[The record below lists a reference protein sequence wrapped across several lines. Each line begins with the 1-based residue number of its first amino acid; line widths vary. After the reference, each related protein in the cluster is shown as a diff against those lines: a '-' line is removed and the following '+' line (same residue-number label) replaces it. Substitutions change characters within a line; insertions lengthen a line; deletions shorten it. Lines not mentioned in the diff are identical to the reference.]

1 MAVLEKYERICNAD
15 PVDAVRLPSPVI
27 SLSVARTTGTP
38 APNRHKSQI
47 VKMVSKK
54 WCGSALHVFSGTLD
68 WTAASCVVSSSSPP
82 RLCLLVHLHIIDLF
96 FPFPLP
102 LPFSFCRKLTSTCAS
117 APLSYPLTNHQ
128 PSGKGSKLLRYVEH
142 RLRVTLQDGRVII
155 GTFLAFD
162 KHLNLV
168 LSDAEEFRTLRKKG
182 DRSAVVEERQEKRA
196 LGLIILRGE
205 NVVSLTVEG
214 PPPPSAGARLAPG
227 GPGVARGAGR
237 GAVPPPMPGAPGVA
251 PVGLGAAPVHG
262 VGGPPPQM
270 MGRGM
275 PPPPPPGMGRGF

>member
-1 MAVLEKYERICNAD
+1 MTGLNS
-15 PVDAVRLPSPVI
+15 VRRPSPPN
-27 SLSVARTTGTP
+27 P
-38 APNRHKSQI
+38 AHAQI

-54 WCGSALHVFSGTLD
+54 WCGGRLLRPACVQRYLGLDYSVLCCIVVF
-68 WTAASCVVSSSSPP
+68 AP
-82 RLCLLVHLHIIDLF
+82 RLCLLVHLHIIYLF
-96 FPFPLP
+96 FPFPR
-102 LPFSFCRKLTSTCAS
+102 PFVSLFPTTGQLTSTCAS
-117 APLSYPLTNHQ
+117 APLSYSLSNHQ

-205 NVVSLTVEG
+205 NVVSLAVEG

>member
-1 MAVLEKYERICNAD
+1 MCSAV
-15 PVDAVRLPSPVI
+15 PW
-27 SLSVARTTGTP
+27 TGLD
-38 APNRHKSQI
+38 
-47 VKMVSKK
+47 
-54 WCGSALHVFSGTLD
+54 CSALCCIVVF
-68 WTAASCVVSSSSPP
+68 AP

-96 FPFPLP
+96 FSLSPAPSFPFVGNSPQHVPL
-102 LPFSFCRKLTSTCAS
+102 R
-117 APLSYPLTNHQ
+117 LSLNSLTNHQ

-182 DRSAVVEERQEKRA
+182 DRAAVVEERQEKRA

-205 NVVSLTVEG
+205 NVVSLAVEG